1 METLS
6 DTEAQSALWEEGV
19 VLGET
24 CAHPLDGSG
33 QGALSGVCPT
43 PGVCLGPPRDT
54 LLGLCTW
61 VLSVR
66 QLKHHIVSFWTNWS
80 QNHPTLRMSLWTAA
94 SSAGTW

>member
-6 DTEAQSALWEEGV
+6 DTEAQNALWEEGV
-19 VLGET
+19 VLGEI
-24 CAHPLDGSG
+24 CSHPLDGSG

-54 LLGLCTW
+54 LLGLRTR

-66 QLKHHIVSFWTNWS
+66 QLKHHIVSFWTNCS
-80 QNHPTLRMSLWTAA
+80 QNPPKLWMSLWTAA